1 MPAPAREPAPGAPR
15 PGSPAAAGDGGAG
28 WVPDPPAQP
37 AAGAEPLPRRK
48 PGGQPSRARAE
59 IADRVPAGLRAAA
72 VVPGGRAVAG
82 LALLVALAV
91 VTALVTTWAAR
102 PREQPVP
109 ARQPLGAP
117 LSLAAATGAAGPAAS
132 SGGSSAAGT
141 GDGSAGVPAEPTVPG
156 RLLVHVAGAVRRPG
170 LVELPSGSRVAD
182 AVEAA
187 GGPTTRAQPAS
198 VNLARPLVDGEQVVV
213 LRRGETGA
221 GPATAADSPNLGG
234 PAAPGAVGG
243 PVDLNTATMEE
254 LDTLPGIGPVL
265 AQRILDWRTANGR
278 FSSVDELGE
287 VKGIGE
293 ATLGELRPSVTV

>member
-1 MPAPAREPAPGAPR
+1 MLR
-15 PGSPAAAGDGGAG
+15 PGGSAASGDVGAG
-28 WVPDPPAQP
+28 WVPQPPSQRA
-37 AAGAEPLPRRK
+37 AEPGPLPSR
-48 PGGQPSRARAE
+48 QPSRARAE
-59 IADRVPAGLRAAA
+59 MADRVPVGLRAAA

-91 VTALVTTWAAR
+91 GAALVATWLAR
-102 PREQPVP
+102 PREEPVP

-117 LSLAAATGAAGPAAS
+117 LSLAAASGAAGGPAAS
-132 SGGSSAAGT
+132 SSGSSAAGAA
-141 GDGSAGVPAEPTVPG
+141 DGSAAVSAEPTVPG

-213 LRRGETGA
+213 LRRGEAGA
-221 GPATAADSPNLGG
+221 GPATAADSPHVGG
-234 PAAPGAVGG
+234 PDASGVVGG
-243 PVDLNTATMEE
+243 PVDLNTATMEQ

-278 FSSVDELGE
+278 FSSVDELAE